1 MEPIKERIVSELEAL
16 LGKAAVLSNET
27 AMLAYECDAAT
38 LFKTFPYA
46 VAFPTSSQQVS
57 EIFKLANRYNIP
69 VTPRGAG
76 TGLSGGAMVSKSG
89 ILLAMNKMN
98 KILEIDLRNRR
109 VVVEPGVI
117 NIWVTRA
124 VEKDGYY
131 YAPDPSSQPA
141 CSIGGNVAENSGGPH
156 TLKYGVTTNH
166 VYGLEVVLPDGEI
179 VELGGKVEDKLGYDL
194 VGVFVGSEGTF
205 GVVTKAVLGI
215 LRKPQTYRTLLGVF
229 DSVDDATQ
237 AISSIIAHG
246 IIPAALEMMDKL
258 VVSAVEAKY
267 HWGFPLDAEAVLIV
281 ELDGLEA
288 GIDSQT
294 QDIVQIFH
302 QHRCRE
308 VRLAKD
314 DADRELLWKARKRA
328 FGALGRV
335 ASSYI
340 TQDGV
345 IPRTKLPQLLRQISE
360 ISQKYAIR
368 VANVFHAGDGNLHPI
383 ALFDDRDP
391 DETRR
396 ALQTSNEI
404 LEACIAVGGSVT
416 GEHGIGVEKIDFMPL
431 IFSPEDLALMA
442 KIKSVFN
449 PKDLCNP
456 GKIFPTSTGCMQVSL
471 GRKAAC

>member
-1 MEPIKERIVSELEAL
+1 MKEIKEKIVSELEAL

-383 ALFDDRDP
+383 ALFDERNP

-449 PKDLCNP
+449 PNDLCNP